1 MMYFVSIK
9 IDKLHK
15 LMYYF
20 PSFKQALGL
29 QRDDVFSNTMLTTSI
44 EQLVKE
50 TTPCIGT
57 RTLDSILFNC
67 EGCFIYLIS
76 FHIYFFTTKMV

>member
-1 MMYFVSIK
+1 MYLFFPFVK
-9 IDKLHK
+9 
-15 LMYYF
+15 
-20 PSFKQALGL
+20 KQALGL

-67 EGCFIYLIS
+67 EGCFTYFHYLFI
-76 FHIYFFTTKMV
+76 HIYFLQPKMV

>member
-1 MMYFVSIK
+1 MHF
-9 IDKLHK
+9 
-15 LMYYF
+15 YF
-20 PSFKQALGL
+20 PSVKQALGL

-67 EGCFIYLIS
+67 EGCFTYL
-76 FHIYFFTTKMV
+76 FIYFYNKNDWKVSMYKNGIFSF